1 MTLTIW
7 TGGDAVE
14 IAARDGE
21 TILDA
26 ALAAG
31 IRFPYGC
38 RSGECG
44 VCKCELVAGP
54 TLEMRPQA
62 SLALSP
68 REKARGR
75 ILACCAVLRGA
86 AEIRLAHQ
94 DVVDQHAL
102 SCRVVAI
109 DHPTAE
115 VAVLKVLPELGRSLP
130 FKAGQFA
137 RIRLADGAERAYSM
151 ASRPDEP
158 ILEFHVRRWPAG
170 AVSGPIHDSLAV
182 GDRLVVK
189 GPFGDAWLRADHPGP
204 ILAIAA
210 GTGLAPIKSIV
221 RTALAQDGQRR
232 IHVYFGVRRGRQ
244 FYDLDDFRRLAATYP
259 NVRFVAVAELADGPV
274 GRSGLVIDQVA
285 EDVVAF
291 AGGKLY
297 IAGPPAMVQAG
308 LALADRLGIGAP
320 DRHFDAF
327 VPATD
332 AAASP
337 VTDRAVAA
345 PRSAAGGRS

>member
-7 TGGDAVE
+7 TGGRALE

-21 TILDA
+21 TILEA

-31 IRFPYGC
+31 IRFPFGC

-54 TLEMRPQA
+54 SLEMRAQA

-68 REKARGR
+68 REMARGR
-75 ILACCAVLRGA
+75 ILACCAVLRGPTA
-86 AEIRLAHQ
+86 IRLAHQ

-109 DHPTAE
+109 DHPTE
-115 VAVLKVLPELGRSLP
+115 DVAVLRVQPELGRSLP

-137 RIRLADGAERAYSM
+137 RICLADGAERAYSM
-151 ASRPDEP
+151 ANRPDEQV
-158 ILEFHVRRWPAG
+158 LEFHVRRWPDG
-170 AVSGPIHDSLAV
+170 AVSGPIHDVLAA

-210 GTGLAPIKSIV
+210 GTGLAPVKSIV
-221 RTALAQDGQRR
+221 RTALALDGRRR
-232 IHVYFGVRRGRQ
+232 IDVYFGVRRWQQ
-244 FYDLDDFRRLAATYP
+244 FYDLEDFRWLAKTHP
-259 NVRFVAVAELADGPV
+259 NVRFVPVAEQGDGRAWRT
-274 GRSGLVIDQVA
+274 GRVIDRVA

-308 LALADRLGIGAP
+308 MALADRLGIGAP

-327 VPATD
+327 APATD
-332 AAASP
+332 AVSSP
-337 VTDRAVAA
+337 VADGVVVAA
-345 PRSAAGGRS
+345 RSAAGGRP